1 MQGKTASVTGLN
13 MDLVLIAMNVKVN
26 GCLQGRAASVTGLN
40 MDLVL
45 IAMIVKGNSCLPAV
59 VQCLT
64 VCNATCR
71 AKQLP

>member
-1 MQGKTASVTGLN
+1 
-13 MDLVLIAMNVKVN
+13 MNVKVN
-26 GCLQGRAASVTGLN
+26 VCLQGRAASVTGVN